1 MIDAEMMGVL
11 RSTVPNATPEDAGAA
26 MVVGQDGKWTKGEIV
41 NATITVEDHGLYITA
56 AE

>member
-1 MIDAEMMGVL
+1 MDAEMMGVL
-11 RSTVPNATPEDAGAA
+11 RSTVPNPTPEDAGAV

-41 NATITVEDHGLYITA
+41 NATITVENHGLYITA